1 MLCNAAHQQQ
11 RQQVSKVS
19 GLVIAITDKWGWWV
33 TSNDDTKDGIVSLYV
48 EEVSDFFF
56 SWEFQLNNWNWGNNV
71 IKMSPFFFLSKYIN
85 SEFHFY
91 TETIKSNTEGN
102 WCVPCNKRVTKKAIF
117 FGSSALEAGLGFLSK
132 WSVILKCLKRVHS
145 KM

>member
-33 TSNDDTKDGIVSLYV
+33 TSNDDIKDGIVSLYV

-56 SWEFQLNNWNWGNNV
+56 SWEFQLNNL
-71 IKMSPFFFLSKYIN
+71 MSLKCPPSFFFPSISTQNFISTQKQNSKVVQ
-85 SEFHFY
+85 
-91 TETIKSNTEGN
+91 KQ
-102 WCVPCNKRVTKKAIF
+102 
-117 FGSSALEAGLGFLSK
+117 GFANQFVL
-132 WSVILKCLKRVHS
+132 
-145 KM
+145 

>member
-71 IKMSPFFFLSKYIN
+71 IKMSPFFSISISTQNFISTQKQL
-85 SEFHFY
+85 
-91 TETIKSNTEGN
+91 
-102 WCVPCNKRVTKKAIF
+102 KAILKETDVSLVIKGWQRKPSF
-117 FGSSALEAGLGFLSK
+117 CGSSALEAGLGFLSK

>member
-48 EEVSDFFF
+48 EEVSDFFS

-117 FGSSALEAGLGFLSK
+117 LWQQWSGSRLGVFIKVVCHFKMLEKST
-132 WSVILKCLKRVHS
+132 
-145 KM
+145 